1 MHILPKSKLISPK
14 FQMRSSFC
22 NPCEQ
27 TPCLTCEKTRG
38 ASHFRL
44 VVPSLPASVTNV
56 AQVVVSA
63 EIVCQSAPLLVPP
76 SHVHAGGWECCCG
89 GGGGG
94 KEGGNM
100 QAKMSMYARAF
111 MCIVCRAFIYITF
124 LPERK
129 WELGEVPTEGG
140 RILLQRCGSNKGC
153 IEHEVFVVTIL

>member
-63 EIVCQSAPLLVPP
+63 EIVCQSAPLLLPP
-76 SHVHAGGWECCCG
+76 SHVCRGLGVLLWGWRR
-89 GGGGG
+89 
-94 KEGGNM
+94 EGGNM